1 MRTLIATLGVVTL
14 GLGVV
19 APARADPM
27 ADMAKAGCTACHTL
41 DKKLVGP
48 AYKEIAAKYKGQA
61 GAVDKLTA
69 KARAGGSG
77 VYGPIPMPPNPTA
90 KIGDA
95 ELRAA
100 VEWILKQ

>member
-1 MRTLIATLGVVTL
+1 MKTLILAALAAAVSLPAWSATPDEAMT
-14 GLGVV
+14 
-19 APARADPM
+19 
-27 ADMAKAGCTACHTL
+27 KAGCMACHAK

-77 VYGPIPMPPNPTA
+77 VYGPIPMPPNPPA